1 MRCFCRPISDKYGS
15 DSLVIYCQSSASH
28 GALDLIRRLCY
39 KLACKKITNYL
50 VTIGGAKMPM
60 ITFEATEE
68 EKRVIE
74 KLAKKEGSSISEYVR
89 GCVYMDLL
97 LSGDMTAFRVFS
109 KRLGEKARERLRQPR
124 FRKLFG

>member
-1 MRCFCRPISDKYGS
+1 
-15 DSLVIYCQSSASH
+15 
-28 GALDLIRRLCY
+28 
-39 KLACKKITNYL
+39 
-50 VTIGGAKMPM
+50 M

-74 KLAKKEGSSISEYVR
+74 KLAKKEGASISEYVR

-109 KRLGEKARERLRQPR
+109 KRLGQKARERLRQPR
-124 FRKLFG
+124 FRKLFAG